1 MQQSAGTIKVV
12 QDGLGCGV
20 DGAEG
25 REVAAVSKVS

>member
-1 MQQSAGTIKVV
+1 MQQATGTIKVV
-12 QDGLGCGV
+12 QDSLGCGV